1 MLDLQKAFDTV
12 DHEILCQKLSVMG
25 VVSVEWFRSYL
36 SDRTQMV
43 TVNNTSSDFKKITC
57 GVPQGSILG
66 PLLFLC
72 YVNDMSMSI
81 SGECKLVLY
90 ADDSAIL
97 YSHKDPRVI
106 SERLG
111 EELEYSSLSK
121 YFQKRLQVTQNKV
134 VKFINKYNPRRS
146 VRSSDLSKLG
156 MLNVEHRVKQMRLN
170 HVYRIYNNCYPEYM
184 RDNFIQVS
192 EVHGYSTRRSLHNFK
207 VPSVNNTSKSTFYY
221 NAVQDWNQLP
231 ENIKNKKT
239 LYGLRKKLSHS

>member
-43 TVNNTSSDFKKITC
+43 NVNNTSSDFQKITC

-81 SGECKLVLY
+81 SGECKLMLY

-106 SERLG
+106 SERLQII
-111 EELEYSSLSK
+111 
-121 YFQKRLQVTQNKV
+121 F
-134 VKFINKYNPRRS
+134 F
-146 VRSSDLSKLG
+146 
-156 MLNVEHRVKQMRLN
+156 
-170 HVYRIYNNCYPEYM
+170 
-184 RDNFIQVS
+184 
-192 EVHGYSTRRSLHNFK
+192 
-207 VPSVNNTSKSTFYY
+207 
-221 NAVQDWNQLP
+221 
-231 ENIKNKKT
+231 
-239 LYGLRKKLSHS
+239 